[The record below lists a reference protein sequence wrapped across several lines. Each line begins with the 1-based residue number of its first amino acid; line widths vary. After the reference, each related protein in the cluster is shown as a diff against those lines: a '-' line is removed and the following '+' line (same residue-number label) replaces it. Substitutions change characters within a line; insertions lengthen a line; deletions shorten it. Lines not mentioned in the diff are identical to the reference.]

1 MKKSANIWMSM
12 LCIAFVGAAAEGAA
26 SQPASHVIKDP
37 QNRFTIA
44 VPADWNVQTS
54 TGARSPAVTAKA
66 PAVSGQLPDSVDVI
80 TQDLP
85 TAISP
90 QGCASEAAQVMRFT
104 IHQWTT
110 LHEGPATLAGLPA
123 YSRLYTW
130 RASVGQVRRSLQT
143 CVTMGRRAFVVVGTT
158 ANTQGSVQ
166 QDLSRLQQIMG
177 TFRPNT
183 ANLPDTHGPAAPR
196 PQEGGSR

>member
-1 MKKSANIWMSM
+1 MSM
-12 LCIAFVGAAAEGAA
+12 VCIALVGAAAEGAA
-26 SQPASHVIKDP
+26 PVAATHVVTDP

-54 TGARSPAVTAKA
+54 TGRRSPAVTAKA

-80 TQDLP
+80 AQDLP
-85 TAISP
+85 SAVSP

-123 YSRLYTW
+123 YSRSYTW
-130 RASVGQVRRSLQT
+130 RASVGQVRRSVQT
-143 CVTMGRRAFVVVGTT
+143 CVTMGRRAFVVVATT
-158 ANTQGSVQ
+158 ANTQAGIQ
-166 QDLSRLQQIMG
+166 QDLPRLQQVMN

-183 ANLPDTHGPAAPR
+183 TNLPATHGPAAPR

>member
-1 MKKSANIWMSM
+1 MKRSVSIWMSM
-12 LCIAFVGAAAEGAA
+12 VCIALVGAAAEGAA
-26 SQPASHVIKDP
+26 PLPPSHVVKDP

-54 TGARSPAVTAKA
+54 TGARTPAVAAKA
-66 PAVSGQLPDSVDVI
+66 PAVSGQLPNSVDVI

-85 TAISP
+85 TALSP
-90 QGCASEAAQVMRFT
+90 QGCAGEAAQVMRFT

-123 YSRLYTW
+123 YSRSYTW
-130 RASVGQVRRSLQT
+130 RASVGQVRRSIQT
-143 CVTMGRRAFVVVGTT
+143 CVTMGRRAFVVVATT
-158 ANTQGSVQ
+158 ANTQGSIE
-166 QDLSRLQQIMG
+166 QDLPRLQQIME

-183 ANLPDTHGPAAPR
+183 SNLPDTHGSATPR
-196 PQEGGSR
+196 PQEGSSR

>member
-1 MKKSANIWMSM
+1 M
-12 LCIAFVGAAAEGAA
+12 LCIALVGAAAEGAA
-26 SQPASHVIKDP
+26 PPPASHVVKDP

-44 VPADWNVQTS
+44 VPADWHIQTS
-54 TGARSPAVTAKA
+54 TGARSPAVDAKA

-85 TAISP
+85 TAITP
-90 QGCASEAAQVMRFT
+90 QGCAGQAAQVMRFT

-123 YSRLYTW
+123 YSRSYTW
-130 RASVGQVRRSLQT
+130 RASVGQVRRSIQT

-158 ANTQGSVQ
+158 ANTQAGIQ
-166 QDLSRLQQIMG
+166 QDLPRLQQIME

-183 ANLPDTHGPAAPR
+183 ANLPETRGPVTPASP
-196 PQEGGSR
+196 EGGSR